1 MTFSSMTGF
10 ARKEGHRRDLSWT
23 WEVKS
28 VNGRTLDIRCRLPPG
43 LDSFDPQIRAL
54 AQAAFR
60 RGSLSITLEMRR
72 AAGAETITVNEA
84 ALAQI
89 VAIASDLRRKHRLA
103 APSPEGL
110 LALRGVLELGP
121 VEEDSTAI
129 AARDK
134 ALFSDLDEVF
144 ASLAKMRRAEGEKLR
159 TIVLAHI
166 ARIERLA
173 SAAKASAARSP
184 ELVRARLSEQVHRLV
199 ETGARLDQDRL
210 HQEAVLLASR
220 SDIHEELDRIF
231 AHLGAARDLLESSEP
246 VGRKFDF
253 LAQELNRE
261 ANTLC
266 SKAVDHAITEVGLE
280 MKVVID
286 QMREQVQNLE

>member
-10 ARKEGHRRDLSWT
+10 ARKAGHRRDLSWT

-28 VNGRTLDIRCRLPPG
+28 VNGRTLDIRCRLPAG
-43 LDSFDPQIRAL
+43 LDSLEPQIRAL
-54 AQAAFR
+54 AQANFR
-60 RGSLSITLEMRR
+60 RGSLYVTLEIRR
-72 AAGAETITVNEA
+72 AVGAETIMVNEA

-89 VAIASDLRRKHRLA
+89 VAIARHLRRKHRLA

-110 LALRGVLELGP
+110 LALRGVLELASA
-121 VEEDSTAI
+121 EEDGEAI
-129 AARDK
+129 ATRDE
-134 ALFSDLDEVF
+134 ALLSDLHGVF
-144 ASLAKMRRAEGEKLR
+144 ASLAQMRRAEGEKLR
-159 TIVLAHI
+159 MIVLTHI
-166 ARIERLA
+166 DRIEELTR
-173 SAAKASAARSP
+173 AAKESTARSP
-184 ELVRARLSEQVHRLV
+184 ELARNRLAEQVHRLV
-199 ETGARLDQDRL
+199 ETGARLDRDRL

-220 SDIHEELDRIF
+220 SDINEELDRIF
-231 AHLGAARDLLESSEP
+231 AHLGAVRDLFASPEP

-266 SKAVDHAITEVGLE
+266 SKAVDYAITEAGLE
-280 MKVVID
+280 MKIVID

>member
-60 RGSLSITLEMRR
+60 RGSLYVTLEMRR
-72 AAGAETITVNEA
+72 AAGAETIMVNEA

-121 VEEDSTAI
+121 VEEDSDGY
-129 AARDK
+129 RGP
-134 ALFSDLDEVF
+134 
-144 ASLAKMRRAEGEKLR
+144 RR
-159 TIVLAHI
+159 
-166 ARIERLA
+166 
-173 SAAKASAARSP
+173 
-184 ELVRARLSEQVHRLV
+184 
-199 ETGARLDQDRL
+199 GACFLTLTEYLQ
-210 HQEAVLLASR
+210 ASR
-220 SDIHEELDRIF
+220 RC
-231 AHLGAARDLLESSEP
+231 AVP
-246 VGRKFDF
+246 
-253 LAQELNRE
+253 
-261 ANTLC
+261 
-266 SKAVDHAITEVGLE
+266 KAKSCA
-280 MKVVID
+280 
-286 QMREQVQNLE
+286 